1 MIETLSIHW
10 DRVLDHLNRVSRLP
24 TFRFHM
30 REVLFWNQEFRFYF
44 VFLTR
49 SH

>member
-1 MIETLSIHW
+1 MLIETLSIHW

-30 REVLFWNQEFRFYF
+30 REVLFWNHEFRFYF
-44 VFLTR
+44 VFLT
-49 SH
+49 